1 MTRDS
6 EDVPEGHWRA
16 AFGLVSFFFFFFLV
30 LPPLYVSTS
39 TIYVPYLDYWGF
51 SNLADT

>member
-6 EDVPEGHWRA
+6 EGVSEGHWRV
-16 AFGLVSFFFFFFLV
+16 AFGLVSCFFFLV